1 MVSKSS
7 VFSLEEYLLTIRL
20 AIMVLARDSLAVEVI
35 QESDNLEV
43 LVRLQDGLGEVVSSE
58 TKHAMLV

>member
-1 MVSKSS
+1 M
-7 VFSLEEYLLTIRL
+7 FSLEEYLLTIRL
-20 AIMVLARDSLAVEVI
+20 AIVVLARDSLAVEVD
-35 QESDNLEV
+35 QESDDLEV

>member
-1 MVSKSS
+1 
-7 VFSLEEYLLTIRL
+7 
-20 AIMVLARDSLAVEVI
+20 MVLARDSLAVEVI